1 MDYYKFWVRVPD
13 GGSALTVAR
22 AITGR
27 YRDSFVISTQ
37 GLHDRDAENTF
48 AAYLS
53 VYVKASNRQDVE
65 TIMADLRT
73 RLSTRVFITDGVS
86 PEYA

>member
-1 MDYYKFWVRVPD
+1 MAYYKFWVRVPD
-13 GGSALTVAR
+13 AGVPLTVAR
-22 AITGR
+22 AITAR
-27 YRDSFVISTQ
+27 YRDSFVISVQ
-37 GLHDRDAENTF
+37 GLHDRDAESTF
-48 AAYLS
+48 ANYLS
-53 VYVKASNRQDVE
+53 VYVKATNRQTIE